1 MNTTI
6 TKKAWTERELMSLP
20 KEGYKYELI
29 QGELVM
35 GPAGIEHE
43 EIGANLLTAL
53 RKFVSERKL
62 GIVCGSSAGYWMK
75 SGNLRS
81 PDVSFIR
88 KERLQGYKRPPKG
101 FFKGSPDIAIEI
113 LSPTDTVESLHGKI
127 VEYFEN
133 DTKLAW
139 VVNPE
144 EQIVLVYHSP
154 QPVKLLTKKDLLD
167 GGEVLKGFFFPIAE
181 LFAEI

>member
-1 MNTTI
+1 MNTI
-6 TKKAWTERELMSLP
+6 ATKKIWTEKELMSLP
-20 KEGYKYELI
+20 KEGYKCELI
-29 QGELVM
+29 QGKLVM

-53 RKFVSERKL
+53 RSFVSERKL

-144 EQIVLVYHSP
+144 EQTVLIYHSP
-154 QPVKLLTKKDLLD
+154 QPSKLLTKNDLLD
-167 GGEVLKGFFFPIAE
+167 GEEILKGFTFPIAE

>member
-1 MNTTI
+1 MDTTI
-6 TKKAWTERELMSLP
+6 TKKTWTEQELMSLP

-29 QGELVM
+29 QGELIM

-53 RKFVSERKL
+53 RRFVSERKL

-101 FFKGSPDIAIEI
+101 FFQGSPDIAIEI
-113 LSPTDTVESLHGKI
+113 LSPTDTVEGLHGKI

-144 EQIVLVYHSP
+144 EQTVLIYHSP
-154 QPVKLLTKKDLLD
+154 QPSKLLTKNDLLD
-167 GGEVLKGFFFPIAE
+167 GEEILKGFTFPIAE

>member
-1 MNTTI
+1 MNTTT
-6 TKKAWTERELMSLP
+6 TKKTWTEQELMSLP

-43 EIGANLLTAL
+43 EIGAHLLTAL

-113 LSPTDTVESLHGKI
+113 LSPTDTIESLHGKI

-144 EQIVLVYHSP
+144 EQTVLVYRSP
-154 QPVKLLTKKDLLD
+154 QPRKLLTKNDLLD
-167 GGEVLKGFFFPIAE
+167 GEEVLKGFTFPIAE